1 MTAKVLIIDDEGLFR
16 EDFARLLRRRG
27 CECKTADNGTEG
39 IALAEEFGPDVIFC
53 DIVMPDK
60 GGIEVLDEITRVCPE
75 SCVIMLTA
83 YGTLE
88 TAVAALEKGAS
99 DYIMKP
105 PLMKEILQKIE
116 HFMNHKNLLQEV
128 RFLRRELSQDLEH
141 LQMVGQSDAMKKV
154 FKLIEKVAPTRST
167 VLITGESGTGKE
179 LVARAVHEMNG
190 ASEHTFIDINCAG
203 IPEHLLE
210 SELFG
215 HVRGAFTGAVK
226 DRMGFFELA
235 GEGTVFLDE
244 IAEMPITLQ
253 SKFLRVLEQREF
265 FPVGGTHRIQL
276 KARIIASTNKDL
288 REFVKLEKFR
298 EDLFFRVAV
307 FGIHLPPL
315 RERRS
320 DIPLLVEY
328 FVRRFNKELKKRC
341 LGVNNEAIRQLLSY
355 PWPGNVRELRNIIER
370 AMILN
375 QKDYISVN
383 DFPPEIANALQ
394 LPRYYSDLRD
404 AMHAYEKKYLQRVLL
419 DSGGNKEEAARRLGI
434 NPSTLYRKMTELSIG
449 NDSTPHAST

>member
-27 CECKTADNGTEG
+27 CECRTAGDGAEG
-39 IALAEEFGPDVIFC
+39 VALAEEFGPDVIFC

-60 GGIEVLDEITRVCPE
+60 GGIEVLDAITRICPE

-83 YGTLE
+83 HGTLE

-116 HFMNHKNLLQEV
+116 RFMEYKGLLQEV

-141 LQMVGQSDAMKKV
+141 MQIVGQSDAMKAV
-154 FKLIEKVAPTRST
+154 FELIEKVAPTGST

-179 LVARAVHEMNG
+179 LVARAIHEMSG
-190 ASEHTFIDINCAG
+190 ASEHPFIDINCAG

-215 HVRGAFTGAVK
+215 HVRGAFTGAIK

-235 GEGTVFLDE
+235 GEGTIFLDE
-244 IAEMPITLQ
+244 MAEMPITLQ

-265 FPVGGTHRIQL
+265 FPIGGTHRIQL
-276 KARIIASTNKDL
+276 KARVIASTNKDL

-307 FGIHLPPL
+307 FEIHLPLL

-320 DIPLLVEY
+320 DIPLLVEC
-328 FVRRFNKELKKRC
+328 FVRKFNKELKQRC
-341 LGVNNEAIRQLLSY
+341 LGVNNEAMRQLLSY
-355 PWPGNVRELRNIIER
+355 PWPGNVRELKNVIER
-370 AMILN
+370 SMILD
-375 QKDYISVN
+375 QGDYISV
-383 DFPPEIANALQ
+383 DDLPPEIAGAPQLLQ
-394 LPRYYSDLRD
+394 YSSDLRD
-404 AMHAYEKKYLQRVLL
+404 AMHTYEKKYIQMVLL
-419 DSGGNKEEAARRLGI
+419 DSGGNKEKTARRLGI
-434 NPSTLYRKMTELSIG
+434 NPSTLYRKMAELSING
-449 NDSTPHAST
+449 DGTSHPSS